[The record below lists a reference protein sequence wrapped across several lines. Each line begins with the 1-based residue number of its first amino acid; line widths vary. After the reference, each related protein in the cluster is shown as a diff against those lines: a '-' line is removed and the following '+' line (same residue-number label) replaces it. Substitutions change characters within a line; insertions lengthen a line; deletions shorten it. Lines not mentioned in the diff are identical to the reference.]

1 MADAGFILA
10 PVRSAGKFPA
20 VCYVLLRIAI
30 KALAHYLRRSP
41 VYNCSNHPMQDA
53 IPLRSPSCDGA
64 DPEQPESLRRL
75 LESRAFEKPP
85 ALRALLT
92 YLWQH
97 RGESISE
104 YAIATEALGR
114 TPGFDART
122 DATVRVQISR
132 LRQRLEK
139 FYEE

>member
-1 MADAGFILA
+1 NH
-10 PVRSAGKFPA
+10 RQ
-20 VCYVLLRIAI
+20 R
-30 KALAHYLRRSP
+30 P
-41 VYNCSNHPMQDA
+41 VYNWSKHPMHDA
-53 IPLRSPSCDGA
+53 MPLRSPSCDGA
-64 DPEQPESLRRL
+64 DPEQPESFKRL
-75 LESRAFEKPP
+75 LESRAFEKTP

-139 FYEE
+139 FYEDEGKDAEERVAIPLGSHQIQIEHVPIEHAQVN